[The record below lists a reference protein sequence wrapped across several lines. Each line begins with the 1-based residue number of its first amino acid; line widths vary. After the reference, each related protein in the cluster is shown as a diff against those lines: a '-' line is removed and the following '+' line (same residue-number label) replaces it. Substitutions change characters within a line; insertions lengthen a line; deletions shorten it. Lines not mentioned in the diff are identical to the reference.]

1 MGCCDGNNCKTP
13 AMYTNAQCGQGANGA
28 SCVTCL
34 AGATCDAMDAGAC
47 VGGGGTGGG
56 AGGGGGS
63 IFPIGGGAGSGCTTS
78 AECAAGECCDAF
90 PPILPGACIPAN
102 TQCEFGGENA
112 FVCALLGP
120 CTCNGSTQAC
130 E

>member
-1 MGCCDGNNCKTP
+1 
-13 AMYTNAQCGQGANGA
+13 MYTNAQCGQGANGA

-56 AGGGGGS
+56 GGGFPGLDGG
-63 IFPIGGGAGSGCTTS
+63 FGGGCTTS
-78 AECAAGECCDAF
+78 AECNAGECCDSF
-90 PPILPGACIPAN
+90 PPILGGACIPAG
-102 TQCEFGGENA
+102 TTCDFGGDNA

-120 CTCNGSTQAC
+120 CSCNGATQAC